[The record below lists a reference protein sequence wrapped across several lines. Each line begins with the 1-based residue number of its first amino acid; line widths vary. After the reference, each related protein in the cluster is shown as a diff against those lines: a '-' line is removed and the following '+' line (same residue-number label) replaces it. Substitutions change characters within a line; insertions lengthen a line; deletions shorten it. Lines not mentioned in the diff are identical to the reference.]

1 VASARRRRTMDA
13 TGTVTKPGQEP
24 VLTMAPERFAAL
36 KLQNTQTRESVM
48 MFEEIAPP
56 GADTT
61 MHLHRGSDETCYVLS
76 GEITFRIG
84 DAVMV
89 GGPGTCAFM
98 PRDAPHAWKNTFLY
112 TPGRAGK
119 LFEEMQQTGRTFATM
134 SPDELMDCFA
144 RHGWEVVGP
153 SPF

>member
-1 VASARRRRTMDA
+1 MGV
-13 TGTVTKPGQEP
+13 TGTVTLPGQEP

-36 KLQNTQTRESVM
+36 KLRNAQTNESIM
-48 MFEEIAPP
+48 TFEEIAPP

-84 DAVMV
+84 DAMMV

-98 PRDAPHAWKNTFLY
+98 PRDEPHAWKNTGTEPARVLFLY

-134 SPDELMDCFA
+134 SPDELMDCFT